1 MQNVLETT
9 TTSKPSRAYFAHYFD
24 EPGAL
29 TKVAGTLYFVTDA
42 GEVTEV
48 ALDTLNFLTVLGAMQ
63 MADAQRIEDLMNG
76 GYAGVACSREEG
88 VR

>member
-1 MQNVLETT
+1 MATVADPTT
-9 TTSKPSRAYFAHYFD
+9 TRKPKAFYAHYFD

-29 TKVAGTLYFVTDA
+29 TKVAGSLYFVTDA

-63 MADAQRIEDLMNG
+63 LADAQRIADLMNG
-76 GYAGVACSREEG
+76 GYAAIACGRQMEVA
-88 VR
+88 

>member
-1 MQNVLETT
+1 MATVADTT
-9 TTSKPSRAYFAHYFD
+9 TQSKPKAFYAHYFD

-29 TKVAGTLYFVTDA
+29 TKVAGSLYFVSDA

-63 MADAQRIEDLMNG
+63 MADAQRISDLMDG
-76 GYAGVACSREEG
+76 GYAGVACSREQG